1 MKVAGAIS
9 SFILRTAKIG
19 ALRKRRRCRLVNRFF
34 ADRSAGFT
42 ATAVFFAFI
51 LLVPAGL
58 RAQKAAPAPAPDTV
72 TFENGEKVIGHFE
85 GLLAGAAKFKSDKL
99 GEITLDL
106 SKVQELR
113 TTGRFA
119 VVRKGVKLT
128 RRETDR
134 IIPQGTISI
143 VKQTVEVDPGN
154 GQAVET
160 IPLKEVSD
168 IVEDKAF
175 LAAFQSPGILH
186 GWKGALSLDAALVE
200 ATQDSV
206 SVSSSVNLVR
216 AMPPTADDWLPPS
229 NRTLIAF
236 SDSYGE
242 VSQPNTPTVKTSIYH
257 AGAERDEYFG
267 SALFAFGSTAFD
279 HNFSQG
285 LDLQQLYGGG
295 VGWSL
300 IKRPKETLDLK
311 GSVNYERQSFPVA
324 SQNKN
329 LINSVF
335 AENYTRTFVHG
346 IALNQQLS
354 ASPAWN
360 DTNAYSTYASA
371 GLVFPVYKR
380 FGFNVN
386 AIDSFLNDPAPGFKK
401 NSVQFTTGVTYTL
414 P

>member
-1 MKVAGAIS
+1 MKVMTAIF
-9 SFILRTAKIG
+9 SFIAPTSRTKASS
-19 ALRKRRRCRLVNRFF
+19 KRLSSRLVRRFF
-34 ADRSAGFT
+34 AGRGAGFAT
-42 ATAVFFAFI
+42 TAVAFTFV
-51 LLVPAGL
+51 LLAPAGL
-58 RAQKAAPAPAPDTV
+58 AAQKAATPAPDTV
-72 TFENGEKVIGHFE
+72 TFEDGEKVIGNFE

-99 GEITLDL
+99 GEITIDL
-106 SKVQELR
+106 SKIQELH
-113 TTGRFA
+113 TSERFA

-128 RRETDR
+128 KGETDR
-134 IIPQGTISI
+134 DIPQGTIAI
-143 VKQTVEVDPGN
+143 QDQTVQVDPGN
-154 GQAVET
+154 GQAMQTV
-160 IPLKEVSD
+160 PLKEVSD
-168 IVEDKAF
+168 IVPEKVF
-175 LAAFQSPGILH
+175 LAGFQSPGILH
-186 GWKGALSLDAALVE
+186 GWKGAISLDAALVE
-200 ATQDSV
+200 ATQNSV

-216 AMPPTADDWLPPS
+216 AMPPTADNWLPPS

-242 VSQPNTPTVKTSIYH
+242 VTQPNTPTVKTSIYH
-257 AGAERDEYFG
+257 AAAERDEYFG
-267 SALFAFGSTAFD
+267 SALFVFGSTAFD

-295 VGWSL
+295 LGWSI
-300 IKRPKETLDLK
+300 IKQAKQTLDLK
-311 GSVNYERQSFPVA
+311 ASVDYEKQSFLVA
-324 SQNKN
+324 SLSHN

-346 IALNQQLS
+346 IALTQQLS

-360 DTNAYSTYASA
+360 QSNAYSAYASA

>member
-1 MKVAGAIS
+1 MKVMTAIF
-9 SFILRTAKIG
+9 SFIAPTSRTKASS
-19 ALRKRRRCRLVNRFF
+19 KRLSSRLVRRFF
-34 ADRSAGFT
+34 AGRGAGF
-42 ATAVFFAFI
+42 ATTVVAFTFV
-51 LLVPAGL
+51 LLAPAGL
-58 RAQKAAPAPAPDTV
+58 AAQKAASPAPDTV
-72 TFENGEKVIGHFE
+72 TFEDGEKVIGNFE

-99 GEITLDL
+99 GEITVDL
-106 SKVQELR
+106 SKIQELH
-113 TTGRFA
+113 TSERFA

-128 RRETDR
+128 KGETDR
-134 IIPQGTISI
+134 DIPQGTIAI
-143 VKQTVEVDPGN
+143 QDQTVQVDPGN
-154 GQAVET
+154 GQAMQTV
-160 IPLKEVSD
+160 PLKEVSD
-168 IVEDKAF
+168 IVPEKVF
-175 LAAFQSPGILH
+175 LAGFQSPGILH
-186 GWKGALSLDAALVE
+186 GWKGAISLDAALVE
-200 ATQDSV
+200 ATQNSV

-216 AMPPTADDWLPPS
+216 AMPPTADNWLPPS

-242 VSQPNTPTVKTSIYH
+242 VTQPNTPTVKTSIYH
-257 AGAERDEYFG
+257 AAAERDEYFG
-267 SALFAFGSTAFD
+267 SALFVFGSTAFD

-295 VGWSL
+295 LGWSI
-300 IKRPKETLDLK
+300 IKQAKQTLDLK
-311 GSVNYERQSFPVA
+311 ASVDYEKQSFLVA
-324 SQNKN
+324 SLSHN

-346 IALNQQLS
+346 IALTQQLS

-360 DTNAYSTYASA
+360 QSNAYSAYASA